1 MTWADGVNLHLLCY
15 LTWYL
20 IIQETLQICH
30 ILTLFPCTPETWI
43 FRASFSDLSPYI
55 INFQRAKFKDISE
68 KRACR
73 KTDLAVKDC
82 GPTPTPFA
90 IMPLVLQPS
99 LPIRSSRLFLMDWG
113 EWGSSQLGAIIHSE
127 SIPIF
132 IGLFKSFQYIWI
144 RSNRAGK
151 KSYFWQL
158 PTLSV
163 LKQVSWTNF
172 HEAKVASRASRF
184 EERLSLKFSPQGV
197 TSRM

>member
-1 MTWADGVNLHLLCY
+1 MIFNYSRNAADMPYSHIISLHSWDLDFQGLFFWLKPIY
-15 LTWYL
+15 YQFSKGK
-20 IIQETLQICH
+20 IQRHIREEGLQ
-30 ILTLFPCTPETWI
+30 
-43 FRASFSDLSPYI
+43 
-55 INFQRAKFKDISE
+55 KDWPGSE
-68 KRACR
+68 RN
-73 KTDLAVKDC
+73 C